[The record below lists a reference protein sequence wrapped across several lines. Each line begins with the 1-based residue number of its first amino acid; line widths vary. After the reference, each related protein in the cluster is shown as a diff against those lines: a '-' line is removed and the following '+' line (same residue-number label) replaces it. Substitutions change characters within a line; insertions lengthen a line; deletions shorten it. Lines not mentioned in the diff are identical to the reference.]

1 MTSAGDGMLR
11 VLVVDDNL
19 DAAETLAMLLEMSG
33 HDVKMANDGPEAIEV
48 ARRELPQVVLL
59 DIGMPGMNG
68 YDVARK
74 LREQPETRG
83 MVLVAMTGWGQEE
96 DMARSKEAGFDHHLV
111 KPVEPA
117 VLSNLLAKLAAD
129 AAAPS

>member
-1 MTSAGDGMLR
+1 VTSAGDGMLR